1 MYIRKWLNDD
11 TGRAHIII
19 DARVA
24 KAPVRTYDDTKSKS
38 GLDLTGTKT
47 GDTQRN
53 IFTEVSIADCS
64 RFVSLEF
71 YCNGVESKPEAYLKK
86 LNKRVKKL
94 RILIDSLLKLEE
106 IFLKEIKEVEA
117 LGKPVKKNK

>member
-19 DARVA
+19 DARVS
-24 KAPVRTYDDTKSKS
+24 KNPVRKYHDSEDS
-38 GLDLTGTKT
+38 LDLTGTKT

-64 RFVSLEF
+64 RSVSLEF

-117 LGKPVKKNK
+117 LSKPVKKTK